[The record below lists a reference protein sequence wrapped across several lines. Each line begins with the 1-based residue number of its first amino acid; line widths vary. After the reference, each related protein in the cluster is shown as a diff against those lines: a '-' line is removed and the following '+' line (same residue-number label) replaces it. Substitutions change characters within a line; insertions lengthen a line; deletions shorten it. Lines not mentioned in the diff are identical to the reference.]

1 MKRTLQAFVV
11 CLLLTL
17 PGISQTAHKPNTTA
31 HPAAKNLSDTFA
43 KSALRALFVVNSD
56 YLAFDSPGTVAFQMS
71 RESDK
76 AVSDLDADATTKQER
91 QVVETLSGYATQKS
105 LHNLAKKAVSAE
117 ADLNVVR
124 PFMDRSDVLNRVTAL
139 KSMDE
144 KEHACRT
151 AFEAA
156 LRARS
161 WRTLPACSDEALH
174 VEIPSVSEKPVAA
187 TN

>member
-1 MKRTLQAFVV
+1 MKRTLQAFVA

-17 PGISQTAHKPNTTA
+17 PGISQTAHKSNTTT

-43 KSALRALFVVNSD
+43 KSALRTLFTVDSN
-56 YLAFDSPGTVAFQMS
+56 YLSLDLPDTVELQMS
-71 RESDK
+71 RELNK
-76 AVSDLDADATTKQER
+76 AVSDLDADATTKPER
-91 QVVETLSGYATQKS
+91 QVVETLYGYATQKS
-105 LHNLAKKAVSAE
+105 LHNLAKKAISAE
-117 ADLNVVR
+117 ADLNVIR
-124 PFMDRSDVLNRVTAL
+124 PFMDRSDVLKRDTAL

-144 KEHACRT
+144 KELACRT

-161 WRTLPACSDEALH
+161 WRTLPACSDEALD
-174 VEIPSVSEKPVAA
+174 VKIPSDSEKPVAA